1 MTRIETRQS
10 VLNGDRQRVNCK
22 VTKTKHVDGERVLDA
37 NATADMVG
45 LMFEINNGSAKALTS
60 AR

>member
-1 MTRIETRQS
+1 
-10 VLNGDRQRVNCK
+10 